1 MWACTH
7 NDETHTGVVITVQ
20 NNKQVCDLL
29 VIMFVLGNPV
39 VNFVYDM
46 GCVQAY
52 VFLFTVF
59 QVVKIVTH
67 ISTYAHM

>member
-1 MWACTH
+1 M
-7 NDETHTGVVITVQ
+7 
-20 NNKQVCDLL
+20 
-29 VIMFVLGNPV
+29 IMFVLGNPV